1 MRSRIRLAC
10 LAILSLLGSA
20 TAEHPPPWNG
30 STTLVPYVV
39 DPLPLGSVRPQGWLA
54 DQLTL
59 MADGLPGH
67 EHDFYRYVRD
77 SVWVGGADE
86 YSDAHEALPYW
97 LNGLVPLA
105 ALTDN
110 PRLWSQVRNVSDA
123 VLDRQQSDGW
133 LGPES
138 ADGPRDLWGRFPL
151 VLALTQLAEADPDRA
166 PRIRDALHRFVA
178 CTHTM
183 LADNYRGYISP
194 GEDDPRGFTD
204 VWGRTRA
211 ADLML
216 SLQWLA
222 THDPR
227 NGTETRRLFDCMYW
241 LQRGSHD
248 WTQWYT
254 DGVYLA
260 DDLDTVPSE
269 KVDQNGPFEHGVNI
283 AQGWKYAAVVRR
295 FTHNDALADSARRGV
310 RWTLESHGTPSGS
323 IIADERL
330 SGRSPT
336 RGTEFC
342 TVVEALF
349 SLAYLHRALGT
360 PGLAD
365 AAECVAFNAL
375 PVMALPDW
383 WAHQYV
389 TQTNQPISHVLDS
402 SPFSNV
408 GTDGQIY
415 GLEPHYP
422 CCTVNHPQGYP
433 KYVAGSWGRVG
444 RRGVA
449 HALLGPTRVHTKTRD
464 GVTVD
469 IVCDTV
475 YPFSPVLTYTVQA
488 DGAADLL
495 VRIPEWSAAR
505 DTRVTVDGGAAA
517 DAQPDPATGL
527 HTIPVEAG
535 TTRVEVRLA
544 PTVRVE
550 QRANETVSL
559 FHGALLY
566 AIPVS
571 FNDTTTLDPSYPAGT
586 APEQVRNHELQPTA
600 QWAYAVDPNTARYE
614 ELDEDKGNLPNPL
627 WTMGAPTA
635 ITVTG
640 CRIDWPM
647 QDGFASNPPL
657 GEHRRCVEEA
667 GPVRMVPYG
676 SAKLHMAELPVME
689 QSS

>member
-1 MRSRIRLAC
+1 MRSLSHLAF
-10 LAILSLLGSA
+10 LIILTLLHPA

-54 DQLTL
+54 DQLAL

-105 ALTDN
+105 ALTDS
-110 PRLWSQVRNVSDA
+110 PRLWNQARNVSDA

-133 LGPES
+133 LGSEP

-183 LADNYRGYISP
+183 LADNYRGYISS
-194 GEDDPRGFTD
+194 GDDDPRGFMD
-204 VWGRTRA
+204 
-211 ADLML
+211 
-216 SLQWLA
+216 WLT

-227 NGTETRRLFDCMYW
+227 NGTETHRLFDCMYW
-241 LQRGSHD
+241 LQRGFHD

-254 DGVYLA
+254 NGVYLDTLSA
-260 DDLDTVPSE
+260 DQVN
-269 KVDQNGPFEHGVNI
+269 QNGPFEHGVNI
-283 AQGWKYAAVVRR
+283 AQGWKYAAFVRR
-295 FTHNDALADSARRGV
+295 FSHNDGLADSARRAV

-349 SLAYLHRALGT
+349 PLAYLHRALRT

-365 AAECVAFNAL
+365 ATECVAFNAL

-389 TQTNQPISHVLDS
+389 AQTNQPISHVLDN
-402 SPFSNV
+402 SPFSNI

-422 CCTVNHPQGYP
+422 YCTVNHPQGYP
-433 KYVAGSWGRVG
+433 EYVAGSWGRTG
-444 RRGVA
+444 DGVA
-449 HALLGPTRVHTKTRD
+449 
-464 GVTVD
+464 VD
-469 IVCDTV
+469 IVCDTA
-475 YPFSPVLTYTVQA
+475 YPFSPELTYTVQA
-488 DGAADLL
+488 DGPADIL
-495 VRIPEWSAAR
+495 VRISEWSAPR
-505 DTRVTVDGGAAA
+505 DTRVTVDERSAES
-517 DAQPDPATGL
+517 AQPDPATGL
-527 HTIPVEAG
+527 HTIPVDAG
-535 TTRVEVRLA
+535 KTRVEVRLA

-550 QRANETVSL
+550 QRANDTVSL
-559 FHGALLY
+559 FHGTLLY
-566 AIPVS
+566 ANPVG
-571 FNDTTTLDPSYPAGT
+571 FNDTTTLDPSYPEGT
-586 APEQVRNHELQPTA
+586 APEQVRNHALQPTG
-600 QWAYAVDPNTARYE
+600 QWAYAVDPSTARYE
-614 ELDEDKGNLPNPL
+614 GLDKDGGSLPDLL
-627 WTMGAPTA
+627 WTTGAPTA
-635 ITVTG
+635 IIVTV

-657 GEHRRCVEEA
+657 GESRRCVE
-667 GPVRMVPYG
+667 VRLVPYG